1 MLTLAVVLVQ
11 SSWTTYCVVEL
22 RQGLWTVLMMG
33 LETMTFAL
41 DIIMMMQECDANQ
54 VKGHVHKSVL
64 VMIILNCLLCNLVVY
79 K

>member
-1 MLTLAVVLVQ
+1 
-11 SSWTTYCVVEL
+11 
-22 RQGLWTVLMMG
+22 MMG

-41 DIIMMMQECDANQ
+41 DIVMMMQECDANQ